1 MTTEY
6 AQRKRTLR
14 WFIAER
20 GINGLLE
27 DIGDVCDDIAEDKH
41 NLDNNYGAIW
51 TDRADELRTL
61 GDQYNIGR
69 RADRR

>member
-6 AQRKRTLR
+6 EQRKRTLR

-41 NLDNNYGAIW
+41 NRDNNYGAIW
-51 TDRADELRTL
+51 IDRADELRKL